1 MARSRDRARKS
12 PSWIGQTVFLHLS
25 KLTHS
30 GLRVFRWRNTHH
42 ETRRLLYRYC
52 PEHVNFHG
60 GTFQYEQPAWVDE
73 LSLSQQSALEPAY
86 RYNRVVVQNDGS
98 VTARPQ
104 NASFGRLAEKVM
116 LAEGGE
122 PPVQSRV
129 RGHLSTTLHLPF
141 LVCVHCLPVPKSVHR
156 PQNSGG
162 RRWSGRSRRRACRQI
177 GLITEGSLLQA
188 GGKSAATR
196 TAWWSLLGRSR
207 RKRSERRRV
216 QSWFALFVPVLP
228 RCAP

>member
-1 MARSRDRARKS
+1 MARSRDKARKS

-141 LVCVHCLPVPKSVHR
+141 LVCVHCLPVSTTNKKRFSNRDRLRELDRDRGPRCRRRRGVLDRISEGAVEVAVHR
-156 PQNSGG
+156 GAGHGPERYAVVGDRQ
-162 RRWSGRSRRRACRQI
+162 RAWEDR
-177 GLITEGSLLQA
+177 
-188 GGKSAATR
+188 
-196 TAWWSLLGRSR
+196 
-207 RKRSERRRV
+207 
-216 QSWFALFVPVLP
+216 P
-228 RCAP
+228 R